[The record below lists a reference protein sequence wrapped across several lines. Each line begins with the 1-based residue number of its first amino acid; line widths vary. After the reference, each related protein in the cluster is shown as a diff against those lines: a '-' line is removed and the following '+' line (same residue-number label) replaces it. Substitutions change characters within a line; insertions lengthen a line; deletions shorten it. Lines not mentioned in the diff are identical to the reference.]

1 MFRVITVL
9 TDMVERMGKGL
20 SPMQEAIL
28 DALPE
33 DPRPTPDG
41 NFSGGV
47 RLTDVI
53 EALGLPRTNASRASV
68 SRSLARLCN
77 RGLVLAWQGMFAV
90 GRGYRYTKR
99 ADGIEE

>member
-1 MFRVITVL
+1 MLRTETLL
-9 TDMVERMGKGL
+9 TDMGERMGKGL

-28 DALPE
+28 EALPD

-41 NFSGGV
+41 TFSGGM
-47 RLTDVI
+47 RPTDVI

-68 SRSLARLCN
+68 SRSLARLCE

-99 ADGIEE
+99 AS

>member
-1 MFRVITVL
+1 
-9 TDMVERMGKGL
+9 
-20 SPMQEAIL
+20 MQEAIL
-28 DALPE
+28 SALPD

-41 NFSGGV
+41 RFSGGM
-47 RLTDVI
+47 RPTDVI

-68 SRSLARLCN
+68 SRSLARLCE

-90 GRGYRYTKR
+90 GGGYLYTKR

>member
-1 MFRVITVL
+1 MLRIETVL
-9 TDMVERMGKGL
+9 TDMGKRMGKGL

-28 DALPE
+28 EALPD

-41 NFSGGV
+41 TFSGGM
-47 RLTDVI
+47 RPTDVI

-68 SRSLARLCN
+68 SRSLARLCE

-90 GRGYRYTKR
+90 GRGCRYTKR
-99 ADGIEE
+99 ADGIEQ

>member
-1 MFRVITVL
+1 MG
-9 TDMVERMGKGL
+9 ERMGKGL

-28 DALPE
+28 GTLPD

-41 NFSGGV
+41 TFSRGM
-47 RLTDVI
+47 RPTDVI

-68 SRSLARLCN
+68 SRSLARLYD

-90 GRGYRYTKR
+90 GRGYSYTKR
-99 ADGIEE
+99 EDGIEE